1 MFFIPHL
8 NKQSDKNFS
17 HCGKIIKKYIQMTV
31 DFELFKLYYDYY
43 SIKTDIQMTKQNKLE
58 LKAQAKPYIKYA
70 FNPWVRQY
78 PKSAKK
84 EHHQTTGT
92 EFVIATG
99 DDAKPVATFTSTYA
113 VDKEQFCKLYLA
125 GVLGLRKL
133 NSSGMKVFQVL
144 FNELRKN
151 QGKDRI
157 QMAYIM
163 TNDVAIDISQPTYA
177 RGVRNLYENDF
188 IAPVEGFAS
197 TWWVNPD
204 FIFNGNRLNI
214 NNTYI
219 LNEAVDQ
226 DTGEITKEAHAKAA

>member
-1 MFFIPHL
+1 
-8 NKQSDKNFS
+8 
-17 HCGKIIKKYIQMTV
+17 
-31 DFELFKLYYDYY
+31 
-43 SIKTDIQMTKQNKLE
+43 MTKQTKLE
-58 LKAQAKPYIKYA
+58 LKAQAKPYVKYA
-70 FNPWVRQY
+70 FNPWLREYQ
-78 PKSAKK
+78 KTAKK
-84 EHHQTTGT
+84 EHHHTTGT
-92 EFVIATG
+92 EFVISTNG
-99 DDAKPVATFTSTYA
+99 DDSKPVATFTSTYA

-133 NSSGMKVFQVL
+133 NSAGMKVFQVL

-151 QGKDRI
+151 AGKDRV

-163 TNDVAIDISQPTYA
+163 TNEVKIDISQPTYA

-219 LNEAVDQ
+219 LNETVDQ
-226 DTGEITKEAHAKAA
+226 YTGEITNEVAHAKAA